1 FCALSFTVI
10 DTLSLHDALPISLF
24 VIATFVSVH
33 MGALALM
40 ATFLFGTFVL
50 GEDVDTLL
58 SGFPADL
65 FLILVGVTYLFALAK
80 DNGTVDWIANSLV
93 KSVRGRGALTPWG
106 FCFVT
111 ALLSVLGSVRAATTA
126 IIAAMSMSFSR
137 RYGIRPLLMGMM
149 VINGATAGGFSP
161 RGIFCT
167 ITN

>member
-1 FCALSFTVI
+1 
-10 DTLSLHDALPISLF
+10 F

-80 DNGTVDWIANSLV
+80 DNGTVDWIVNILV
-93 KSVRGRGALTPWG
+93 KAVRGRVDRKSTRLNSSHVSISYAV
-106 FCFVT
+106 FC
-111 ALLSVLGSVRAATTA
+111 
-126 IIAAMSMSFSR
+126 
-137 RYGIRPLLMGMM
+137 
-149 VINGATAGGFSP
+149 
-161 RGIFCT
+161 
-167 ITN
+167 